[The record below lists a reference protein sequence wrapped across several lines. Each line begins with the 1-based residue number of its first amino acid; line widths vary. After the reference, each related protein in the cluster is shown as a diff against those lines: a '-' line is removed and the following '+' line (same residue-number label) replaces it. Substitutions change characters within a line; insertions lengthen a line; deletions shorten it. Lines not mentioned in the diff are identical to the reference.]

1 MDAREP
7 LLDGDEH
14 CRELFKKFDKDKQ
27 GVLSREGVRSFIHEK
42 FVAKGIECMGELDYD
57 IVVDKVF
64 HRRRQEDRMT
74 YSEFETDFAPIE
86 SDDKS
91 KEEHGKVRIESKATV
106 QHLKRGHPKTGHL
119 WHRVKKWCRKYTAE
133 IFWLALYFQLMVAV
147 FVSKAAQ
154 FGEDPAVGHCIRVAK
169 GFAHICLVNTVLVLL
184 PMCRNLVT
192 GLRALP
198 VVTSYLP
205 IDQHIEFHKICG
217 VVLLLA
223 ALGHTA
229 AWIAIIIYAREA
241 PKPVY
246 ERSACHHLTFIREE
260 SLLTLASRVP
270 IWTGITMVLCAAIA
284 AAMCISK
291 IRQGNFNL
299 FWLSHMLFIPFVVL
313 MAFHGFAS
321 WVAIPQA
328 QYWVLPPLVIYLLE
342 KRYRMGYVFG
352 GKTTITEVQL
362 FQQTVAI
369 YMRKPRSF
377 YQRQHFLPGIQDE
390 SSGLEGLKYG
400 SLISY
405 PTIYVDG
412 PFGSPAQDYARYR
425 EVVLIAGGIGV
436 TPFASILKNILY
448 QWESYRCGYC
458 RNIRFPPNFH
468 LQKIYFYWVTRNQR
482 SLTWFANTM
491 NQLSEMDTDNRLEIH
506 TFYTAKSLDDVIGPL
521 EALQTFI
528 HATEGQDIVS
538 GLQTKQKTHFGRPD
552 WNAELS
558 RIARNHIQ
566 LEPLDEISEEIGV
579 FFCGPKKMGRDI
591 HDHCALLNQAKE
603 RQMSDAHFDFHSE
616 KF

>member
-241 PKPVY
+241 PKP
-246 ERSACHHLTFIREE
+246 
-260 SLLTLASRVP
+260 
-270 IWTGITMVLCAAIA
+270 
-284 AAMCISK
+284 
-291 IRQGNFNL
+291 
-299 FWLSHMLFIPFVVL
+299 
-313 MAFHGFAS
+313 
-321 WVAIPQA
+321 
-328 QYWVLPPLVIYLLE
+328 
-342 KRYRMGYVFG
+342 
-352 GKTTITEVQL
+352 
-362 FQQTVAI
+362 
-369 YMRKPRSF
+369 
-377 YQRQHFLPGIQDE
+377 
-390 SSGLEGLKYG
+390 
-400 SLISY
+400 
-405 PTIYVDG
+405 
-412 PFGSPAQDYARYR
+412 
-425 EVVLIAGGIGV
+425 
-436 TPFASILKNILY
+436 
-448 QWESYRCGYC
+448 
-458 RNIRFPPNFH
+458 
-468 LQKIYFYWVTRNQR
+468 
-482 SLTWFANTM
+482 
-491 NQLSEMDTDNRLEIH
+491 LSEMDTDNRLEIH

>member
-91 KEEHGKVRIESKATV
+91 KEEHGK
-106 QHLKRGHPKTGHL
+106 
-119 WHRVKKWCRKYTAE
+119 
-133 IFWLALYFQLMVAV
+133 LMVAV

-192 GLRALP
+192 GLRVLP

-328 QYWVLPPLVIYLLE
+328 QYWGLPPLVIYLLE

>member
-14 CRELFKKFDKDKQ
+14 CRELFKKFDKDKK

-91 KEEHGKVRIESKATV
+91 KEEHGKVRIESKGTV

-147 FVSKAAQ
+147 FVAKAAQ

-169 GFAHICLVNTVLVLL
+169 GFAHICLVNTVLVLM

-192 GLRALP
+192 GLRTLP

-229 AWIAIIIYAREA
+229 AWITIIIYA
-241 PKPVY
+241 
-246 ERSACHHLTFIREE
+246 
-260 SLLTLASRVP
+260 
-270 IWTGITMVLCAAIA
+270 
-284 AAMCISK
+284 
-291 IRQGNFNL
+291 Q
-299 FWLSHMLFIPFVVL
+299 
-313 MAFHGFAS
+313 
-321 WVAIPQA
+321 
-328 QYWVLPPLVIYLLE
+328 
-342 KRYRMGYVFG
+342 
-352 GKTTITEVQL
+352 
-362 FQQTVAI
+362 
-369 YMRKPRSF
+369 
-377 YQRQHFLPGIQDE
+377 
-390 SSGLEGLKYG
+390 GLKYG

-506 TFYTAKSLDDVIGPL
+506 TYYTAKSLDDVIGPL

-538 GLQTKQKTHFGRPD
+538 DLQTKQKTHFGRPD
-552 WNAELS
+552 WNAEFS

-603 RQMSDAHFDFHSE
+603 RQMSDAQFDFHSE

>member
-1 MDAREP
+1 MNAREP

-91 KEEHGKVRIESKATV
+91 KEERGKVRIESKATV

-147 FVSKAAQ
+147 FVAKAAQ

-198 VVTSYLP
+198 VVASYLP

-241 PKPVY
+241 SKPVY
-246 ERSACHHLTFIREE
+246 ERSACHHLTFIREK

-284 AAMCISK
+284 AAMSISK

-377 YQRQHFLPGIQDE
+377 YQRQCFLPGMYVFVNVPGISRFEWHPFTISSSPEDKFLTLHIEKNGDWTSAHHNYLPKLTTQDE

-405 PTIYVDG
+405 PAIYVDG

-436 TPFASILKNILY
+436 TP
-448 QWESYRCGYC
+448 
-458 RNIRFPPNFH
+458 NIRFPPNFH

-538 GLQTKQKTHFGRPD
+538 GLQTKQRRTSAVRTGTPSSHG
-552 WNAELS
+552 
-558 RIARNHIQ
+558 
-566 LEPLDEISEEIGV
+566 
-579 FFCGPKKMGRDI
+579 
-591 HDHCALLNQAKE
+591 
-603 RQMSDAHFDFHSE
+603 
-616 KF
+616 

>member
-377 YQRQHFLPGIQDE
+377 YQRQHFLPGM
-390 SSGLEGLKYG
+390 
-400 SLISY
+400 
-405 PTIYVDG
+405 
-412 PFGSPAQDYARYR
+412 
-425 EVVLIAGGIGV
+425 
-436 TPFASILKNILY
+436 
-448 QWESYRCGYC
+448 
-458 RNIRFPPNFH
+458 NIRFPPNFH